1 MYHNGGW
8 SKMCRPCAKAKKGV
22 DKDYS
27 KGKDEL
33 ITTTFKCPAEKCSVN
48 TLKFKDFVLG
58 SCCFEAFQKCLET
71 YKPLESERLNLF
83 NLDFGTKML
92 SQCKES
98 KNEQNLRNL
107 LNYANT
113 ILKNCYDQVWFSH

>member
-1 MYHNGGW
+1 MENLKIEGKFVVANNNSGPCCYCSCFFEKMYHNGGW

-58 SCCFEAFQKCLET
+58 K
-71 YKPLESERLNLF
+71 
-83 NLDFGTKML
+83 
-92 SQCKES
+92 
-98 KNEQNLRNL
+98 L
-107 LNYANT
+107 L
-113 ILKNCYDQVWFSH
+113 L